1 MIQIKKSDCGWRN
14 VHFFS
19 KVNFDSF
26 NTFFTSTLRL
36 LSTKQDSILK
46 VGEFMISE
54 SIPISHEDISVRMV
68 NSNNLLQATEW
79 SMMIAVWVR
88 KGVFH

>member
-1 MIQIKKSDCGWRN
+1 
-14 VHFFS
+14 
-19 KVNFDSF
+19 
-26 NTFFTSTLRL
+26 
-36 LSTKQDSILK
+36 
-46 VGEFMISE
+46 MISE
-54 SIPISHEDISVRMV
+54 SIPISHEDISVRVV